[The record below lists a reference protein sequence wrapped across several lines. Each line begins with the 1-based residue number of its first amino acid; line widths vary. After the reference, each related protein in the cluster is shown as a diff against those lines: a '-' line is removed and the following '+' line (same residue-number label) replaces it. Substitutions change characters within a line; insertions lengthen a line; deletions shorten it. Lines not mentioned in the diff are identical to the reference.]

1 MIAHASDL
9 SATHIVMANEP
20 RIGLKFLDVWGKK
33 N

>member
-9 SATHIVMANEP
+9 FATRFGMANEP